1 MTEYV
6 LGNKAT
12 ILQNPQK
19 QQLTT
24 CIWSLMH
31 AHFFSFSLYLFSPYL
46 LPSIKVT
53 GILRA
58 ELIGPLKAEGQ
69 LILPSLPAHYGVQYL
84 NSSICQQALENYCL
98 SIRNLSGTNKAKGV
112 KGELSS
118 RSTGASG
125 GWG

>member
-19 QQLTT
+19 QLNN
-24 CIWSLMH
+24 CIWSLIH

-46 LPSIKVT
+46 FPSIRVMA
-53 GILRA
+53 ILRA
-58 ELIGPLKAEGQ
+58 ELIGPRKAEKQ
-69 LILPSLPAHYGVQYL
+69 LLLPSLPTHYGVQYL
-84 NSSICQQALENYCL
+84 NSSIYQKALENYCL
-98 SIRNLSGTNKAKGV
+98 SIRNLSSTNTPGV
-112 KGELSS
+112 KRELSS

-125 GWG
+125 T